1 MARKHERLRVWQSA
15 MDLVIATY
23 EKTNTFPKFELYGL
37 AQQMRRAAVSIPSNI
52 AEGYG
57 RNSDVEFLRFLHIA
71 RGSLFELETQ
81 IQIAARLGYI
91 RPEELLN
98 LNERVFAQLAALLQ
112 RVQAETPRNA
122 SGVKRPAS
130 SE

>member
-1 MARKHERLRVWQSA
+1 MARKHEKLRVWQSA
-15 MDLVIATY
+15 MDLVVATY
-23 EKTNTFPKFELYGL
+23 EETNAFPKFELYGL
-37 AQQMRRAAVSIPSNI
+37 AQQMRRAAVSVPSNI

-57 RNSDVEFLRFLHIA
+57 RNSDAEFLRFLHIA

-81 IQIAARLGYI
+81 IQIAARLSYV
-91 RPEELLN
+91 RPEALLC
-98 LNERVFAQLAALLQ
+98 LNERVFAQLAALLH
-112 RVQAETPRNA
+112 RVQAETPRKA